1 MTSTPADGRTY
12 IGRFAPSPTGPLHF
26 GSLLAALASYLDAR
40 ANRGRWLVR
49 IEDVD
54 TTRCDA
60 AFASAILSTLSAFG
74 MRWDGEVQIQTQR
87 QHRYDEALRR
97 LVQAG
102 RIYACD
108 CSRREV
114 ADSALTGIDGP
125 VYPGTCRNKQLPMTS
140 AAKPT
145 ALRFAVEA
153 ATVEWKD
160 QLQGLLAQHLDV
172 EVGDF
177 VVRRRDGLTAYQLAV
192 VVDDFDAGVTHV
204 VRGADLIDSTARQI
218 ALQTALGYPTPVYLH
233 IPVATNQ
240 AGEKLSK
247 QTLAEPLVSETA
259 IDTLLQ
265 ALRFLNQPAPSPTAS
280 VNALLADAVRL
291 WQPHAIPKRREIA
304 H

>member
-1 MTSTPADGRTY
+1 MNDARY

-40 ANRGRWLVR
+40 ANNGLWLVR

-60 AFASAILSTLSAFG
+60 AFASEILNTLTAFG
-74 MRWDGEVQIQTQR
+74 LTWDGEVQIQTRNQN
-87 QHRYDEALRR
+87 RYDEVLSALIE
-97 LVQAG
+97 AG
-102 RIYACD
+102 RVYACD

-114 ADSALTGIDGP
+114 ADSAVAGIDGP
-125 VYPGTCRNKQLPMTS
+125 VYPGTCRNKHLATTNS
-140 AAKPT
+140 DKPT
-145 ALRFAVEA
+145 ALRFAVNA
-153 ATVEWKD
+153 AAVDWQD
-160 QLQGLLAQHLDV
+160 RLQGPQAQRLDL

-218 ALQTALGYPTPVYLH
+218 ALQAALGYPTPAYLH
-233 IPVATNQ
+233 IPVATNE

-247 QTLAEPLVSETA
+247 QTLAEALVSENA
-259 IDTLLQ
+259 IETLRL
-265 ALRFLNQPAPSPTAS
+265 ALRFLNQSAPSPTAS
-280 VNALLADAVRL
+280 VTGLLADAVAR
-291 WQPHAIPKRREIA
+291 WQPHAIPKSRRIT
-304 H
+304 